1 MPIVKFI
8 VKWGIILGVLV
19 AIGFAAFF
27 AYYYQDI
34 PDIKSLEIVS
44 DKQVV
49 RVNFSNDERI
59 TTFGDLYNDQ
69 VKFYE
74 LPQNL
79 VNAVLAT
86 EDRKFFNHFGIDIVA
101 IIRASYVNHKAGRI
115 VQGAS
120 TITQQ
125 LAKLLFL
132 KPEKT
137 FKRKIQEV
145 ILAFKLEKRFTK
157 EQIFT
162 AYLNHAYFGSGNYGV
177 LAAAKFYFHKEVA
190 KLDLHESA
198 MLAGLL
204 KAPSKLS
211 PKNSQDSS
219 ESRTNA
225 VLSKMI
231 DAGFLNEKNLSEL
244 NSDISY
250 QTTRS
255 QSLYFADFVNGQFAD
270 FITKKDNEKKI
281 ISVTT
286 TLNQKV
292 QNILEDVANQFVDAN
307 EKKLNAAQISVII
320 MDKNGAVL
328 GMTGGKDYQKSQ
340 YNRAMFAKRQAGSAF
355 KTFVYL
361 TAFEKGYKPEDV
373 FEDKKINIGAWLP
386 DNYDGKYFGKT
397 TLKNAFANSLN
408 SISIQLAQ
416 KIDRK
421 DIAKIANKLGITSAI
436 NKNDLTIALGTTELT
451 LYELTSAYTSIANE
465 GRPIIPYVISDI
477 KDENGDLLYTRESSG
492 FKSVLSDDSKKYIK
506 EVLRAVVENGT
517 GKKANVA
524 PDIFGKT
531 GTSQNF
537 HDAWFIGF
545 NDNYV
550 IGVWIGNDDN
560 SATNKITGGSL
571 PAELFAEIIKK
582 L

>member
-1 MPIVKFI
+1 MPIIKFI
-8 VKWGIILGVLV
+8 VKWSIILGIVGAVGVAAVL
-19 AIGFAAFF
+19 

-34 PDIKSLEIVS
+34 PDIKNLEITS
-44 DKQVV
+44 DKQIVQ
-49 RVNFSNDERI
+49 VNFANGQRI

-79 VNAVLAT
+79 INAVLAT
-86 EDRKFFNHFGIDIVA
+86 EDRKFFNHSGIDAIA

-115 VQGAS
+115 VQGGS

-137 FKRKIQEV
+137 FKRKIQEI
-145 ILAFKLEKRFTK
+145 ILAFQLEKRFSK

-177 LAAAKFYFHKEVA
+177 LAAAKFYFHKEVS

-211 PKNSQDSS
+211 PKNSQDFS
-219 ESRTNA
+219 ESRTNV

-231 DAGFLNEKNLSEL
+231 DAGFLSEKNLSDL

-250 QTTRS
+250 KTTRS
-255 QSLYFADFVNGQFAD
+255 QSLYFADFVNSQFAD
-270 FITKKDNEKKI
+270 FIAKKDNEKKLI
-281 ISVTT
+281 AITT
-286 TLNQKV
+286 TLDQKV
-292 QNILEDVANQFVDAN
+292 QNILEDAANQFADAN
-307 EKKLNAAQISVII
+307 EKKLGTAQIAVVI

-340 YNRAMFAKRQAGSAF
+340 YNRAVAAKRQAGSAF

-361 TAFEKGYKPEDV
+361 TAFEKGFTPSDI

-386 DNYDGKYFGKT
+386 DNYEGKYFGKT

-408 SISIQLAQ
+408 SVSIQLAQ
-416 KIDRK
+416 KINRK
-421 DIAKIANKLGITSAI
+421 DIAKTANKLGIISAI
-436 NKNDLTIALGTTELT
+436 NKNDLTIALGTSEVT
-451 LYELTSAYTSIANE
+451 LYELTSAYASIAND
-465 GRPIIPYVISDI
+465 GRPVIPYVISDI
-477 KDENGDLLYTRESSG
+477 NDENGKSLYVRESSG
-492 FKSVLSDDSKKYIK
+492 FDSVLSDNSQKYIK
-506 EVLRAVVENGT
+506 EILRAVVENGT

-545 NDNYV
+545 NDHYV

-571 PAELFAEIIKK
+571 PAELFADLIKK